1 MISYPNVDKKV
12 VKSMAEALRPEPI
25 VRFEHVTKTF
35 PGIRALDDVSFS
47 IQEGEVHCLL
57 GENGAGKSTLMKI
70 PVSIMPSRAVFSC
83 VAKKLRSVIFTRHS
97 SFASAQYFKKI
108 V

>member
-1 MISYPNVDKKV
+1 
-12 VKSMAEALRPEPI
+12 MAEALRPEPI

-57 GENGAGKSTLMKI
+57 GENGAGKSNLHSKFYFMRAIARITLDI
-70 PVSIMPSRAVFSC
+70 ACSFSID
-83 VAKKLRSVIFTRHS
+83 
-97 SFASAQYFKKI
+97 
-108 V
+108 

>member
-1 MISYPNVDKKV
+1 
-12 VKSMAEALRPEPI
+12 MAEALRPEPI

-57 GENGAGKSTLMKI
+57 AKTVLENPL
-70 PVSIMPSRAVFSC
+70 
-83 VAKKLRSVIFTRHS
+83 
-97 SFASAQYFKKI
+97 
-108 V
+108 

>member
-1 MISYPNVDKKV
+1 
-12 VKSMAEALRPEPI
+12 MAEALRPEPI

-57 GENGAGKSTLMKI
+57 GENGAGNSDEDSHRCLSCRVGQCLSAWQKS
-70 PVSIMPSRAVFSC
+70 
-83 VAKKLRSVIFTRHS
+83 
-97 SFASAQYFKKI
+97 
-108 V
+108 

>member
-47 IQEGEVHCLL
+47 IQEGEVH
-57 GENGAGKSTLMKI
+57 
-70 PVSIMPSRAVFSC
+70 
-83 VAKKLRSVIFTRHS
+83 
-97 SFASAQYFKKI
+97 
-108 V
+108 